1 MSAGQTPEF
10 KQAVK
15 ESHRLKSKPT
25 DAELLEI
32 YSLFRQGTQDP
43 PFDESK
49 APGMFNLKEK
59 IKREAWQ
66 KIHEQGV
73 NFEEAQK
80 RYVEAVNK
88 LKEKYGL
95 KD

>member
-25 DAELLEI
+25 DAELLEVHLPLISPPPPPPPPKKTRLLSDILPNFQI

-49 APGMFNLKEK
+49 APGMFNLKVR
-59 IKREAWQ
+59 ICC
-66 KIHEQGV
+66 G
-73 NFEEAQK
+73 
-80 RYVEAVNK
+80 
-88 LKEKYGL
+88 
-95 KD
+95 